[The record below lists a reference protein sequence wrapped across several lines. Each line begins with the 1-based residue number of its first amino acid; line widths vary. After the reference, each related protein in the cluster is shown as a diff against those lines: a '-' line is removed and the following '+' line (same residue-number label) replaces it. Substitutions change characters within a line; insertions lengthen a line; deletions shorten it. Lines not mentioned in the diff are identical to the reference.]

1 MSFGYEVYDYADT
14 MRVLKDLPF
23 LLKAAQTRRS
33 LGHDRMA
40 REIGIGTNTLR
51 SMMKSPSGQ
60 LGTLVLVLKWL
71 EINDPEFSHNIG
83 PLRVNDRRAPVER
96 RRFIRTCSTCGQHF
110 EGSGGEQVN
119 HAARRHVE
127 DRHRS
132 MVAAFRNHLER
143 GQT

>member
-1 MSFGYEVYDYADT
+1 MSFGYEAFDYWGA
-14 MRVLKDLPF
+14 MQVLEELPF
-23 LLKAAQTRRS
+23 LLKAAKTRRS
-33 LGHDRMA
+33 IGHAQLA
-40 REIGIGTNTLR
+40 REIGIGTNTLH

-71 EINDPEFSHNIG
+71 QANDPEMAHNIG
-83 PLRVNDRRAPVER
+83 PLRVNDRRAPAGS
-96 RRFIRTCSTCGQHF
+96 RRFVRTCSTCGQHF

-132 MVAAFRNHLER
+132 MVEAFRNHLER